1 MLDMVLS
8 TDMDVHFALLKR
20 YEDALKAEPD
30 VRKWTSLDARS
41 LVFQMLVH
49 LADLANPSRPWPLA
63 LKWAEQV
70 VTEFLSQVGE
80 ALPHWTGAMQEPCM
94 QLCVCAFFC
103 LVATGVQ
110 LARIARPA

>member
-1 MLDMVLS
+1 MSCLLPVAVPQVRKLVLDMVLS

-70 VTEFLSQVGE
+70 VTEFLSQVR
-80 ALPHWTGAMQEPCM
+80 PCHWTGCRSPARSVL
-94 QLCVCAFFC
+94 LCVCLLF
-103 LVATGVQ
+103 G
-110 LARIARPA
+110 